1 MTIPT
6 KTSLELNL
14 QDRLRRLNEIGV
26 ALSAERDLHELLR
39 LILLESRLFTRADAG
54 TLYLVGD
61 DILTFE
67 ITQNDTFGKDDTHW
81 EKESQ
86 IPPVPLDKKSASGYA
101 ALTGKI
107 LNIAD
112 VYSEKKH
119 AFEGPKKYDQLSGY
133 RTQSMLVVPMKNHD
147 EQVIAILQLLNATDA
162 DTGAVMPFSH
172 EEEVL
177 VQSLASQA
185 AVAINNVRLI
195 EETQRIYAL
204 ERQLLQAERMAS
216 VGLVAAGIVHNLRN
230 PLMIILG
237 YSELIQTKQPDL
249 AYVEEI
255 IRAGKQMTQ
264 MVEDILAKSRQRKT
278 PEAVDLNVL
287 LKRELEFMQADATF
301 KNNVEKDVLLADE
314 LPPFQ
319 CVYTDFSQA
328 IGNLLRNALDAMHQS
343 KEKQL
348 TVKSDHT
355 DGQITIDIGDTGSGI
370 AAEEIPHLFKPF
382 FTTKNSEAKGDEP
395 MGTGLGLYMLHRL
408 LEPYGVD
415 VQVES
420 EVGVGTTFRLC
431 IPLTPPTS
439 TDAATPPVA

>member
-1 MTIPT
+1 MSI

-26 ALSAERDLHELLR
+26 ALSAERDLQKLLR

-61 DILTFE
+61 KALTFE
-67 ITQNDTFGKDDTHW
+67 ITQNDTLGKIDAHW

-101 ALTGKI
+101 ALTGEI

-112 VYSEKKH
+112 VYSEKEH

-133 RTQSMLVVPMKNHD
+133 RTQSMLVVPMQDHD
-147 EQVIAILQLLNATDA
+147 ERVIAILQLLNATDA
-162 DTGAVMPFSH
+162 ETGVIVPFSQ

-195 EETQRIYAL
+195 EETRRIHAL

-216 VGLVAAGIVHNLRN
+216 VGIVAAGIVHNLRN
-230 PLMIILG
+230 PLMSVLG
-237 YSELIQTKQPDL
+237 YGELLQVERPDL
-249 AYVEEI
+249 PHVGEI
-255 IRAGKQMTQ
+255 IKAGQQMAN

-278 PEAVDLNVL
+278 PEPIDINVL
-287 LKRELEFMQADATF
+287 LQRELEFLQADSTF
-301 KNNVEKDVLLADE
+301 KNKVEKKVYFADQ

-328 IGNLLRNALDAMHQS
+328 IGNLLRNALDAMHHS
-343 KEKQL
+343 KAREL
-348 TVKSDHT
+348 TVRSHCA
-355 DGQITIDIGDTGSGI
+355 DGQIVVEIGDTGSGI
-370 AAEEIPHLFKPF
+370 ADADIPHLFKPF
-382 FTTKNSEAKGDEP
+382 FTTKNSEPQNGEP
-395 MGTGLGLYMLHRL
+395 VGTGLGLYMLHRL

-420 EVGVGTTFRLC
+420 TVGIGTTFRLN

-439 TDAATPPVA
+439 SAAATPPAP

>member
-1 MTIPT
+1 MPT
-6 KTSLELNL
+6 NTSLELNL

-26 ALSAERDLHELLR
+26 ALSAERDLHKLLR

-61 DILTFE
+61 SVLTFE
-67 ITQNDTFGKDDTHW
+67 ITQNDTLGKDDTHW
-81 EKESQ
+81 EKESH
-86 IPPVPLDKKSASGYA
+86 IPPVSLDKKSASGYA
-101 ALTGKI
+101 ALTGEI

-112 VYSEKKH
+112 VYREEKY

-147 EQVIAILQLLNATDA
+147 EQVIAILQLLNAKHA
-162 DTGAVMPFSH
+162 ETGAVMPFSH

-177 VQSLASQA
+177 IQSLASQA

-195 EETQRIYAL
+195 EETQRIHAL

-230 PLMIILG
+230 PLMTVLG
-237 YSELIQTKQPDL
+237 YGELLQIEQPSL
-249 AYVEEI
+249 PYVEEI
-255 IRAGKQMTQ
+255 IKAGQQMSQ

-278 PEAVDLNVL
+278 PEAVNLNIL
-287 LKRELEFMQADATF
+287 LQRELEFLQADSTF
-301 KNNVEKDVLLADE
+301 KNKVEKDIQLADE
-314 LPPFQ
+314 LPTIE

-343 KEKQL
+343 NERHL
-348 TVKSDHT
+348 TVKSHHT
-355 DGQITIDIGDTGSGI
+355 SEQITIEIGDTGSGI
-370 AAEEIPHLFKPF
+370 AAEDIPHLFKPF

-395 MGTGLGLYMLHRL
+395 VGTGLGLYMLQRL
-408 LEPYGVD
+408 LEPYSVD

-420 EVGVGTTFRLC
+420 EVGIGTTFLLH
-431 IPLTPPTS
+431 IPLISPTS
-439 TDAATPPVA
+439 TDAATPPAP

>member
-133 RTQSMLVVPMKNHD
+133 RTQSMLVV
-147 EQVIAILQLLNATDA
+147 
-162 DTGAVMPFSH
+162 
-172 EEEVL
+172 
-177 VQSLASQA
+177 
-185 AVAINNVRLI
+185 
-195 EETQRIYAL
+195 
-204 ERQLLQAERMAS
+204 
-216 VGLVAAGIVHNLRN
+216 
-230 PLMIILG
+230 
-237 YSELIQTKQPDL
+237 
-249 AYVEEI
+249 
-255 IRAGKQMTQ
+255 
-264 MVEDILAKSRQRKT
+264 
-278 PEAVDLNVL
+278 
-287 LKRELEFMQADATF
+287 
-301 KNNVEKDVLLADE
+301 
-314 LPPFQ
+314 
-319 CVYTDFSQA
+319 
-328 IGNLLRNALDAMHQS
+328 
-343 KEKQL
+343 
-348 TVKSDHT
+348 
-355 DGQITIDIGDTGSGI
+355 
-370 AAEEIPHLFKPF
+370 
-382 FTTKNSEAKGDEP
+382 
-395 MGTGLGLYMLHRL
+395 
-408 LEPYGVD
+408 
-415 VQVES
+415 
-420 EVGVGTTFRLC
+420 
-431 IPLTPPTS
+431 
-439 TDAATPPVA
+439 

>member
-1 MTIPT
+1 MSI

-26 ALSAERDLHELLR
+26 ALSAERDLHKLLR

-61 DILTFE
+61 KVLTFE
-67 ITQNDTFGKDDTHW
+67 ITQNDTLGKDESHW
-81 EKESQ
+81 EKELH
-86 IPPVPLDKKSASGYA
+86 IPPVPLDTKSASGYA
-101 ALTGKI
+101 ALTGEI

-119 AFEGPKKYDQLSGY
+119 AFEGPKRYDQLSGY
-133 RTQSMLVVPMKNHD
+133 RTQSMLVVPMQDHD
-147 EQVIAILQLLNATDA
+147 ERVIAILQLLNATDA
-162 DTGAVMPFSH
+162 ETGAIVPFSQ

-195 EETQRIYAL
+195 EETRRIQAL

-216 VGLVAAGIVHNLRN
+216 VGVVAAGIVHNLRN
-230 PLMIILG
+230 PLMSVLG
-237 YSELIQTKQPDL
+237 YSELLQMEKPDL
-249 AYVEEI
+249 PYVEDI
-255 IRAGKQMTQ
+255 IKAGQQMTA

-278 PEAVDLNVL
+278 PEAVNINVL
-287 LKRELEFMQADATF
+287 LQRELEFLQADSTF
-301 KNNVEKDVLLADE
+301 KNKVEKKVYLAE
-314 LPPFQ
+314 QLPPFQ

-328 IGNLLRNALDAMHQS
+328 IGNLLRNALDAMHHS
-343 KEKQL
+343 NEREL
-348 TVKSDHT
+348 TVKSHCT
-355 DGQITIDIGDTGSGI
+355 DGQIIVEVGDTGSGI
-370 AAEEIPHLFKPF
+370 ADADIPNLFKPF
-382 FTTKNSEAKGDEP
+382 FTTKNSEPQNGEP
-395 MGTGLGLYMLHRL
+395 VGTGLGLYMLHRL

-420 EVGVGTTFRLC
+420 KVGIGTTFRLN
-431 IPLTPPTS
+431 IPLAPPISSAATTPP
-439 TDAATPPVA
+439 AP